1 MARLVW
7 VKERWSDTVQSRGV
21 CAGAFGA
28 RVGEE
33 RASQARWAGA
43 LLGVVVVDWQR
54 RRVRLLAIA
63 SMGRLEMAGTQVN
76 GGRAEGKVRCRCCG
90 DRNAAWMLECCRRR
104 VAGATTATN
113 SLVSNASG
121 HGVGEQD
128 KRGGRQADAMR
139 CDAWPPRTQTA
150 ALDRSAA

>member
-1 MARLVW
+1 VTQSSREVSVPAHSARGW
-7 VKERWSDTVQSRGV
+7 ARKGRRRRGGQERCW
-21 CAGAFGA
+21 
-28 RVGEE
+28 
-33 RASQARWAGA
+33 ASS
-43 LLGVVVVDWQR
+43 VVVVDWQR
-54 RRVRLLAIA
+54 RRVRLLATA

-104 VAGATTATN
+104 VAGAATATN

-121 HGVGEQD
+121 HGAGEQD